1 MAFPVPNHLPRKP
14 ASNDVT
20 SKILSSIDSASLQSI
35 NSSVAKSWVAELD
48 ESISLTKTRIHERI
62 QQDLPKFQHQF
73 ETSKSV
79 QVRLHSL
86 TEEVEALDNAISNP
100 QSGLVSKTLQT
111 LKAHAALSQK
121 AADASVAADSLAHL
135 LKCRQHYTS
144 VMSLVQFGKLPE
156 AVAASI
162 NLEGLVASSPDALQ
176 QAVIVKDMRRK
187 VQALKSNIEG
197 QLLDALSRSVNL
209 QPTSIAIQLQVQVR
223 DTETVVTLDQ
233 ILASLSSVA
242 LGDYLTILKRDF
254 VANFVDRVLQ
264 QPYSL
269 KLDNSL
275 TQHSLILVPSP
286 PSSEQRISRLE
297 NLSSI
302 FDFVAEYLFIQ
313 LPAAHASSFLRSLCK
328 PVVTSLLNLYLIPQL
343 PSSFGLL
350 PPFLE
355 LVQACV
361 DFEARYVVNILDPES
376 PVYTLKDWSDGL
388 SGHYERQRRTAILAR
403 SRELLVEKIDLAGA
417 FQVDVAR
424 PLDSSYPIAINGA
437 EDEEEAWGFKDEL
450 SLNTSQTDSWGFDD
464 DAEPEVEDQPEAAKD
479 KEPAKVEPIN
489 GTSEDSIDTDDAW
502 GWNDDENANE
512 EVQADEVPPLDESS
526 TDEPTW
532 DDDPWAD
539 PPSQEE
545 TSVDE
550 TNWDDDPWGDPS
562 PANVEL
568 APPSKPATTPTP
580 KAATRL
586 ERLASKNK
594 KQPNG
599 ASSQHSIASPPPL
612 SLSQPNSA
620 STIAPSQRTTQP
632 KSPNP
637 PLNSSSHHRRPSKIL
652 VTAPTETY
660 RVTSKAKQI
669 VRFVEDVVAESKQFA
684 ASNLFAESSKSP
696 TVISTS
702 VPGSTLIQC
711 SSSVL
716 ELYQA
721 LYPVRFEKELSR
733 IEGGLQF
740 SNDCLYLSDSV
751 DKIEREAGHHP
762 QLKERLG
769 ECRNDLKIL
778 GDSWFEDAVNREC
791 LQDDQILVDGTQ
803 GFTFTGDQER
813 YDECEEAINKVVR
826 NIKDLARRI
835 KPIPTKSKYYQALG
849 RLVDT
854 ALSRVLHDITAL
866 PDIPELESTRLA
878 ELCRIFNSLEG
889 LFSEDPTQSSFV
901 VAYVPSWLKF
911 SYLSELLEASMA
923 DLTYLFEQGALVDFE
938 IRELVNLVRALF
950 ADTQLRTAAIN
961 KLQEGHPVPTSA

>member
-1 MAFPVPNHLPRKP
+1 M
-14 ASNDVT
+14 
-20 SKILSSIDSASLQSI
+20 
-35 NSSVAKSWVAELD
+35 
-48 ESISLTKTRIHERI
+48 RIHERI
-62 QQDLPKFQHQF
+62 QQDLPKFHHQF

-79 QVRLHSL
+79 QVRLHRL
-86 TEEVEALDNAISNP
+86 TEEVEALDDTISNP
-100 QSGLVSKTLQT
+100 QSGLVPKTLQT
-111 LKAHAALSQK
+111 LKAHAALSQ
-121 AADASVAADSLAHL
+121 AATDASVTADSLAHL

-162 NLEGLVASSPDALQ
+162 DLDGLVGSSPEALQ
-176 QAVIVKDMRRK
+176 QAVIMKDMKRK
-187 VQALKSNIEG
+187 IQALKSNIEG
-197 QLLDALSRSVNL
+197 QLLDALSRSVII
-209 QPTSIAIQLQVQVR
+209 QPTAMTIQLQVQVR
-223 DTETVVTLDQ
+223 DTEAMVTLDQ

-242 LGDYLTILKRDF
+242 LGDYLSVLKRDF

-269 KLDNSL
+269 KLDDSL
-275 TQHSLILVPSP
+275 TQHFLTLVPSP

-302 FDFVAEYLFIQ
+302 FDFVAQYLFPH
-313 LPAAHASSFLRSLCK
+313 LPSSHASPFLRSLSK
-328 PVVTSLLNLYLIPQL
+328 PVVTSILNLYLIPQL

-361 DFEARYVVNILDPES
+361 DFEARYVVNLLNHES
-376 PVYTLKDWSDGL
+376 PAHTLKDWSDGL

-403 SRELLVEKIDLAGA
+403 SRELLVEKIDLTAT

-424 PLDSSYPIAINGA
+424 PLDSSYPIAVNGA
-437 EDEEEAWGFKDEL
+437 EDEEDAWGFQDES

-464 DAEPEVEDQPEAAKD
+464 DAEPETEDQPQAVEV
-479 KEPAKVEPIN
+479 KEPVKAEPIN
-489 GTSEDSIDTDDAW
+489 GTSEEDIDTDDAW
-502 GWNDDENANE
+502 GWNDDEKANE
-512 EVQADEVPPLDESS
+512 NAQTEEVPPPQEESP
-526 TDEPTW
+526 TEEPSW

-545 TSVDE
+545 TPTDE

-562 PANVEL
+562 PADIEP
-568 APPSKPATTPTP
+568 APVPPPKPATTPTP

-594 KQPNG
+594 KQANG
-599 ASSQHSIASPPPL
+599 NSLQHSIASPPPPL

-620 STIAPSQRTTQP
+620 KTISSPQQTVLPR
-632 KSPNP
+632 SPNP
-637 PLNSSSHHRRPSKIL
+637 PLNSSNHHRRPSKIF

-660 RVTSKAKQI
+660 RVTSKTKQI
-669 VRFVEDVVAESKQFA
+669 VKFVEDVVAESKQFA
-684 ASNLFAESSKSP
+684 ASNLFTKSSKSP
-696 TVISTS
+696 TSTS
-702 VPGSTLIQC
+702 TSTPGSTLIQC

-716 ELYQA
+716 DLYQA
-721 LYPVRFEKELSR
+721 LCPVRFEKELST
-733 IEGGLQF
+733 IGGGLQF

-751 DKIEREAGHHP
+751 DKIEREASHHP

-791 LQDDQILVDGTQ
+791 LRGDQILVDGTQ
-803 GFTFTGDQER
+803 RFAFTGDQER

-826 NIKDLARRI
+826 NIKDLARKI
-835 KPIPTKSKYYQALG
+835 QPILTKTKYYQAVG
-849 RLVDT
+849 RLVDA
-854 ALSRVLHDITAL
+854 ALSRVLHDIIAL

-923 DLTYLFEQGALVDFE
+923 DLSYLFEQGALVDFE

-950 ADTQLRTAAIN
+950 ADTQLRTNTIN